1 MSNDELTYLSALEMA
16 ARIRDKSVS
25 PVELVENALARI
37 DEVNPKLNCFCF
49 TYPDESLTNAKSAEQ
64 AVVSGGELGPL
75 HGVPIAIKDLT
86 PTKGKTTTLGS
97 YAYQHWVPDQ
107 DALVVQNL
115 LNAGAI
121 MVGKTT
127 TPEFAYSSLTDSP
140 LWGITRN
147 PWDPARTPGGSS
159 GGSAAAVVSGCVP
172 LAEGSDA
179 GGSVR
184 IPAAHSGC
192 VGLKPSSGRIP
203 FEFLTTQYDYMLC
216 HGPLCRTVADAAL
229 FLKICQGPDERDLN
243 TLAPALSVPIP
254 PPSDV
259 RGMKLALS
267 VDLGYYH
274 IDPDVEANTRAA
286 AEALRQ
292 AGALVEEVEL
302 GWTKA
307 FNEAWWGYWGVFEA
321 THFGQHLEQWRDQMH
336 PTLVTAME
344 EGLAMSAVDLMK
356 AETAYTEAWEKLRPI
371 LERCDALLC
380 PTESIP
386 APAVD
391 YDELG
396 ANAVDEQ
403 GRFLSMDMTMQFN
416 ALKLPALSVPSG
428 VSKDGL
434 PTGLQI
440 VGRRFDD
447 LTVLQIGAAMERVL
461 PWHERRP
468 PL

>member
-1 MSNDELTYLSALEMA
+1 MT
-16 ARIRDKSVS
+16 
-25 PVELVENALARI
+25 
-37 DEVNPKLNCFCF
+37 
-49 TYPDESLTNAKSAEQ
+49 
-64 AVVSGGELGPL
+64 
-75 HGVPIAIKDLT
+75 
-86 PTKGKTTTLGS
+86 
-97 YAYQHWVPDQ
+97 
-107 DALVVQNL
+107 
-115 LNAGAI
+115 
-121 MVGKTT
+121 
-127 TPEFAYSSLTDSP
+127 
-140 LWGITRN
+140 
-147 PWDPARTPGGSS
+147 
-159 GGSAAAVVSGCVP
+159 
-172 LAEGSDA
+172 
-179 GGSVR
+179 
-184 IPAAHSGC
+184 
-192 VGLKPSSGRIP
+192 
-203 FEFLTTQYDYMLC
+203 
-216 HGPLCRTVADAAL
+216 DAAL

-396 ANAVDEQ
+396 AIAVDEQ

-447 LTVLQIGAAMERVL
+447 LTVLQIGAAMERAL

>member
-1 MSNDELTYLSALEMA
+1 MTNDELTYLSALEMA
-16 ARIRDKSVS
+16 ALIRDKAVS

-49 TYPDESLTNAKSAEQ
+49 TYPDEALRQAESAAK
-64 AVVSGGELGPL
+64 AVTSGVELGPL

-86 PTKGKTTTLGS
+86 PTQGKTTTMGS
-97 YAYQHWVPDQ
+97 YAYQHWVPDR

-115 LNAGAI
+115 LGAGAI

-147 PWDPARTPGGSS
+147 PWDLSRTPGGSS

-203 FEFLTTQYDYMLC
+203 FEFLASQYDYMLC
-216 HGPLCRTVADAAL
+216 HGPLCRTLADAAL
-229 FLKICQGPDERDLN
+229 FLNVCQGPNERDMN
-243 TLAPALSVPIP
+243 TLGSALCIPIP

-286 AEALRQ
+286 ADALRH
-292 AGALVEEVEL
+292 AGAQVEEVDL

-307 FNEAWWGYWGVFEA
+307 FNEAWWSYWGVFEA
-321 THFGQHLEQWRDQMH
+321 THFGQHLAQWRDQMH

-356 AETAYTEAWEKLRPI
+356 TEIAYTEAWEKLRPI
-371 LERCDALLC
+371 LERFDVLLC

-386 APAVD
+386 APSVD

-396 ANAVDEQ
+396 SIAVDEH
-403 GRFLSMDMTMQFN
+403 GKFLSMDMTMQFN

-428 VSKDGL
+428 LSKDSL

-447 LTVLQIGAAMERVL
+447 LTVLRVGAAVEQAL
-461 PWHERRP
+461 PWRERHP